1 MMIVTEKG
9 TMLHDIEPI
18 PVKWAGDGYYEAQK
32 KKMAAIPP
40 DTVLCTGR
48 GTKSIKISEYPK
60 TGKTIFRKRVVLSTA
75 RGTATRIL

>member
-18 PVKWAGDGYYEAQK
+18 PVKWAGDGYYEEQK
-32 KKMAAIPP
+32 KKMTAMPP
-40 DTVLCTGR
+40 DTILCIRR

-60 TGKTIFRKRVVLSTA
+60 SEKTVFLKRIVLSTA
-75 RGTATRIL
+75 RGTSTRVL